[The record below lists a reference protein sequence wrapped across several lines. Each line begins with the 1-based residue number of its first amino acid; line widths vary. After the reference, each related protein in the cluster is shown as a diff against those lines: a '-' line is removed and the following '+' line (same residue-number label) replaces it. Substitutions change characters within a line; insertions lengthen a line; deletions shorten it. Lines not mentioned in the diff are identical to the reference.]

1 MVADGGSGEDEFI
14 GRFFR
19 PIATDAAARG
29 LLDDA
34 AILTPPA
41 DCDLVLT
48 KDAVVAGVHFFP
60 DDPPASIARKVM
72 RVNLSDLA
80 AKGARPLGALLA
92 LALPR
97 DVTGAWMEA
106 FSAGLGADADLYGCP
121 ILGGDTVRTPGPLT
135 LSITAFGAVPRGRF
149 VPRTG
154 ARPDQAIVVSGT
166 IGDAALGLQWRLD
179 PARPGF
185 AALDPAHIAHL
196 ADRYLHPQPRLAL
209 AGALRD
215 HAAAGMDVSDGLV
228 GDVAKM
234 LSASGCGGRIF
245 AARVPLSLAARAAIS
260 AEPALFATALT
271 GGDDYEIAA
280 TLPLAEVEAFLAAA
294 REAGIPCTVIGETR
308 AEGGLDLLGPDGTHI
323 VLDQLSFSHF

>member
-19 PIATDAAARG
+19 PIARDAAARG

-106 FSAGLGADADLYGCP
+106 FSAGLGADADVYGCP

-185 AALDPAHIAHL
+185 AGLDAALIAHL

-234 LSASGCGGRIF
+234 LAASGCGGRIH
-245 AARVPLSLAARAAIS
+245 AGRVPLSAAARAAIA

-280 TLPLAEVEAFLAAA
+280 TLPFAEVDAFLAAA
-294 REAGIPCTVIGETR
+294 REAGIFCTVIGETR
-308 AEGGLDLLGPDGTHI
+308 AEEGLDLLDGAGNSM
-323 VLDQLSFSHF
+323 VLEQRSFSHF